1 MSLVTGPA
9 IMKSSRQSDTPQVR
23 ADGVELV
30 APLPST
36 IDQLFVVL
44 LFVLPGSVY
53 QFVRTRLRGPAPDD
67 ASAVNRV
74 LRALGV
80 SALLVSLYTVIAGPY
95 LVTLIGETRVGAAG
109 WATRIREIGLC
120 GVVLLIAIPAALAMI
135 DHLRRRYLP
144 TPQWL
149 RVAYDPTPSAWD
161 FAFAN
166 RKETYIRLLTA
177 DDRWLGG
184 WWGKGSWVS
193 GYPEPRDIFISV
205 AHQMKDNGS
214 FGDPIE
220 GSGGLYVRCDDVRA
234 VEFIDPLSGECV
246 KLDDTELPS
255 VGVP

>member
-1 MSLVTGPA
+1 M
-9 IMKSSRQSDTPQVR
+9 R

-80 SALLVSLYTVIAGPY
+80 SALLVSLYAAIAGPY
-95 LVTLIGETRVGAAG
+95 LVALIGETQGSAAHR
-109 WATRIREIGLC
+109 ATRIREIGLW
-120 GVVLLIAIPAALAMI
+120 GVVLLIAIPAALAVI
-135 DHLRRRYLP
+135 DHLRRRHLRM
-144 TPQWL
+144 PQWL

-161 FAFAN
+161 FAFTN
-166 RKETYIRLLTA
+166 RGETYIRLLTT

-184 WWGKGSWVS
+184 WWGEGSWVS
-193 GYPEPRDIFISV
+193 GYPEPREIFISM
-205 AHQMKDNGS
+205 AYQMEANGT

-220 GSGGLYVRCDDVRA
+220 GSGGLYIRCDDIRA
-234 VEFIDPLSGECV
+234 VEFIGPSSGECV

-255 VGVP
+255 AGVH